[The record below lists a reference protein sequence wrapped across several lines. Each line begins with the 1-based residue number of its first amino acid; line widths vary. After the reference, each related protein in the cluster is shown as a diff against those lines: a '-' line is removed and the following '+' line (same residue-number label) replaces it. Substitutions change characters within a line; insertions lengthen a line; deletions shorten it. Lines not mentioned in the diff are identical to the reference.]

1 MNLIIVPHSVGSDYA
16 VLWLGA
22 LSPTPPDDFAIS
34 VSSRSYIKR
43 IPVRKKD
50 WNDTTAGGF
59 IKSPAHR
66 FYIRGI
72 FLKELPGNNRF
83 TVKAR
88 NTRAEFKTLPEKLPT
103 LGESPLNLMLS
114 SCFYYNNDKTGKAGK
129 TFKSIP
135 DIFKPDLK
143 IMCGD
148 QVYLDVADGHFLQLR
163 PVRFDDPS
171 QIAKNY
177 LNKYIN
183 TWTQNIG
190 FGNMLSTGA
199 TYFTADDHEFW
210 NNYPNPTP
218 LILNTYD
225 PGYRKTLSKIS
236 VNLYNAFQSYDAAT
250 TGHPRV
256 IELGDISIFIAD
268 TRVFR
273 EEGDD
278 RFMSDED
285 FDALLGWINDLSTP
299 GVLVT
304 GQPLFQKPAGF
315 ISKNI
320 GDRAMANY
328 GQYKELVRSL
338 FGLKHSVVV
347 LTGDVHYGRISS
359 CIISYGELPVE
370 LVEIVSSPT
379 SLVSSLVGG
388 KAEDAPY
395 SFPPVPISG
404 IAGVRCMTH
413 YKTARNNFATIHFN
427 ELTGQVRM
435 QVRYWFPDGGD
446 DSGSSV
452 YTRILN

>member
-1 MNLIIVPHSVGSDYA
+1 MNLVIVPHTAGSDYA
-16 VLWLGA
+16 VLWLGVHSA
-22 LSPTPPDDFAIS
+22 TPPDNLVITVSS
-34 VSSRSYIKR
+34 VSCFKR
-43 IPVRKKD
+43 ILIRKND
-50 WNDTTAGGF
+50 WNDTTVGGL
-59 IKSPAHR
+59 INSPVNR
-66 FYIRGI
+66 FFTRSI
-72 FLKELPGNNRF
+72 FLKDLPGNSRF

-88 NTRAEFKTLPEKLPT
+88 NTRGEFKTLPEKLPA
-103 LGESPLNLMLS
+103 LGERPLNLMLS
-114 SCFYYNNDKTGKAGK
+114 SCFYYNNDKTGEAGRA
-129 TFKSIP
+129 FKSIP

-163 PVRFDDPS
+163 PVRFDNPP

-177 LNKYIN
+177 LYKYIN
-183 TWTQNIG
+183 TWTQKIG
-190 FGNMLSTGA
+190 FGSILAAGA

-225 PGYRKTLSKIS
+225 HGYRKTLKDIS
-236 VNLYNAFQSYDAAT
+236 VNLYNVFQSYDAAA
-250 TGHPRV
+250 TGHRRV

-285 FDALLGWINDLSTP
+285 FDALLEWINGLSTP

-304 GQPLFQKPAGF
+304 GQPLFQKPSGY
-315 ISKNI
+315 ISKNL

-338 FGLKHSVVV
+338 FSLKNSVVV

-359 CIISYGELPVE
+359 CILSYGELPVE

-395 SFPPVPISG
+395 SFPPEPISG
-404 IAGVRCMTH
+404 IAGVKCMTH

-427 ELTGQVRM
+427 ELNGQVRM

-446 DSGSSV
+446 DTGSSV
-452 YTRILN
+452 CTRILN